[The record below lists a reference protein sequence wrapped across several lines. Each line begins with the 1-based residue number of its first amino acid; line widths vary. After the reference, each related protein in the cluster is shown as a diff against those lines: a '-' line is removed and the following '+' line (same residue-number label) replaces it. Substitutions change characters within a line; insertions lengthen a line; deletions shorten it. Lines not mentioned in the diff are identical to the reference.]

1 MGDAVN
7 AFAYSAPFQ
16 EEYSIDLDNPVPSFP
31 VSKNHNELSGY
42 YKFTS
47 VGGDNAVIQVNMFKN
62 GVAIGS
68 GKKVFTGSQSSYT
81 AFSIPITYTSTTIIP
96 DSSIIQIYASDP
108 DGTNTLGTALWV
120 DDIQL
125 IGETN
130 SLTEIDNHKL
140 NIYPNPSNGL
150 INLQI
155 ANETISQLAVYNVY
169 GALVYS
175 LNNLETNKLLQ
186 INENFA
192 AGNYLVKVTT
202 DKGVYS
208 KIISIT
214 K

>member
-1 MGDAVN
+1 M
-7 AFAYSAPFQ
+7 
-16 EEYSIDLDNPVPSFP
+16 
-31 VSKNHNELSGY
+31 
-42 YKFTS
+42 
-47 VGGDNAVIQVNMFKN
+47 
-62 GVAIGS
+62 
-68 GKKVFTGSQSSYT
+68 
-81 AFSIPITYTSTTIIP
+81 
-96 DSSIIQIYASDP
+96 
-108 DGTNTLGTALWV
+108 
-120 DDIQL
+120 
-125 IGETN
+125 
-130 SLTEIDNHKL
+130 TEIDNHKL